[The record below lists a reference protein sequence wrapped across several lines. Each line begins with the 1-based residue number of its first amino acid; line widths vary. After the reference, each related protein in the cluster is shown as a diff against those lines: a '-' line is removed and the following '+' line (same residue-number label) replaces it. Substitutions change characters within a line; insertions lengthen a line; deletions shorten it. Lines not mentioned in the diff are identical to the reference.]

1 MTIDKVELNA
11 MLQNVNA
18 AAMQASASV
27 AEVEFS
33 EVIKSATLTG
43 VDLDGIFNAAAQKH
57 NVPVNLLK
65 AVAKAESDFRPN
77 ATSSCGAMGIMQLM
91 PATAKS
97 LGVTDAYD
105 PEQNIM
111 GGAKYL
117 SQMLTQFGGNVEF
130 ALAAYNAGP
139 GAVAKYD
146 GIPPYNETQNYVKK
160 VMEYTGSDISVTGLG
175 YSIGGAS
182 GAAEN
187 SLLKSSLTEMFMMK
201 MLELEMKSSDD
212 DKDKPIF

>member
-1 MTIDKVELNA
+1 MTVDKVELNA
-11 MLQNVNA
+11 TLQSMNA

-77 ATSSCGAMGIMQLM
+77 VTSSCGAMGIMQLM

-97 LGVTDAYD
+97 LGVIDAYD

-117 SQMLTQFGGNVEF
+117 SQMLTRFGGNVEF

-160 VMEYTGSDISVTGLG
+160 VMEYMGSDISVTGLG
-175 YSIGGAS
+175 HSIGGAS
-182 GAAEN
+182 GTAEN